1 MERTTQFTTQP
12 QGHTPRRGYWQ
23 VTLQLAVILL
33 CTGLGIASHAPT
45 VSAQQT
51 PTDIQQKNNPFGIV
65 EGFWFPEMTCDLGVG
80 WERIIFDWA
89 QHQPEGPTD
98 WFTLNVD
105 DRWLKAANQCNR
117 EVVALLK
124 NTPAWATSG
133 IPGAG
138 IPNGLYLPVDD
149 PDNHWANF
157 VRQSASYY
165 APRGVNRFI
174 IWNEP
179 DISRETYGFEF
190 EGELED
196 YFQMVRVAS
205 IAAKQGN
212 PAAEIHL
219 AGTTYWHDRNEGRRV
234 YLDRLLERITQ
245 DEDAAAHG
253 YYFDA
258 ISLHIYFRTDSV
270 YDIVNEARQLLDS
283 YGLEDKAIWINE
295 TNAPP
300 TQDPEWPVNRPVFQ
314 YTLEQQAAFV
324 MQGAALG
331 KAAGAERIAV
341 YKLYDQQL
349 PEGGETFGILRP
361 ADQST
366 RPAFDAWQTVNT
378 LFYDVES
385 AARFS
390 TETADSVVM
399 TMHDDGIAVALW
411 SRDGEDRQIT
421 ITADAGTVYGHL
433 DGSTPVD
440 TFEGETTLTLPAANC
455 NGDDPEIPCPVGGA
469 PVIVMVNGDSL
480 TIQEIQSDGTIASLF
495 EQ

>member
-1 MERTTQFTTQP
+1 
-12 QGHTPRRGYWQ
+12 
-23 VTLQLAVILL
+23 
-33 CTGLGIASHAPT
+33 
-45 VSAQQT
+45 
-51 PTDIQQKNNPFGIV
+51 
-65 EGFWFPEMTCDLGVG
+65 
-80 WERIIFDWA
+80 
-89 QHQPEGPTD
+89 
-98 WFTLNVD
+98 
-105 DRWLKAANQCNR
+105 QCNR
-117 EVVALLK
+117 EVVAILK

-157 VRQSASYY
+157 VRQTASYY

-179 DISRETYGFEF
+179 DISHETYGFEF

-196 YFQMVRVAS
+196 YFQMLRVAS

-219 AGTTYWHDRNEGRRV
+219 AGTTYWHDVNEGRRV

-245 DEDAAAHG
+245 DENAADHG

-270 YDIVNEARQLLDS
+270 YDIVNEARTLLDS
-283 YGLEDKAIWINE
+283 YGLEDKAVWINE

-314 YTLEQQAAFV
+314 YTLEQQAAFLTHA
-324 MQGAALG
+324 AALG
-331 KAAGAERIAV
+331 TAAGAERIAI
-341 YKLYDQQL
+341 YKLYDQDL

-378 LFYDVES
+378 LFYQVDSARRATTES
-385 AARFS
+385 TVAVLM
-390 TETADSVVM
+390 TADNSNIALVV
-399 TMHDDGIAVALW
+399 W
-411 SRDGEDRQIT
+411 SRDGEDSTVT
-421 ITADAGTVYGHL
+421 ISSDTGTVYNHL
-433 DGSTPVD
+433 DGTTP
-440 TFEGETTLTLPAANC
+440 TETYNDEIMLTLPAANC

-469 PVIVMVNGDSL
+469 PAIVMLHDHRF
-480 TIQEIQSDGTIASLF
+480 TIQEIQSDGTMVSLF